1 MKSGTLNMGLS
12 SLQQAHS
19 AFQAP
24 PEGVL
29 DPARDGGA
37 SFMSKAREL
46 VDKVLTIAPRGK
58 SAKGA
63 RGRKPPE
70 IRPKARPSIGSCL
83 NRSCTIEVK
92 SSEFLRVDVVD
103 QHQHAATERNTR
115 VVVQGTL
122 ALRFHRFRLMFRGR
136 RDPPTLL
143 REKKHAQ

>member
-1 MKSGTLNMGLS
+1 MGLS

-63 RGRKPPE
+63 RG
-70 IRPKARPSIGSCL
+70 AQ
-83 NRSCTIEVK
+83 T
-92 SSEFLRVDVVD
+92 
-103 QHQHAATERNTR
+103 ARNTTQSTPVDR
-115 VVVQGTL
+115 IVPQPVL
-122 ALRFHRFRLMFRGR
+122 H
-136 RDPPTLL
+136 
-143 REKKHAQ
+143 H